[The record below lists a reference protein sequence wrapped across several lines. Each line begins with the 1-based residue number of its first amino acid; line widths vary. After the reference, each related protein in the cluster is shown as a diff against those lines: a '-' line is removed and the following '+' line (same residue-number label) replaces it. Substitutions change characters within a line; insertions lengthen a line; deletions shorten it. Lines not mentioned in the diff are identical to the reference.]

1 MGKVFV
7 GKTIF
12 CWAKSFFRGQDH
24 FLVGRGIN
32 FVGKVFPTLPTRFMT
47 CAHEDLVG
55 KVNFSWAESFFSWAW
70 SFFIGHGHFLVDRVK
85 FFVAKFI
92 FWWSRSFCREGHL
105 FRGQGFLSSWARSV
119 GKNLEL

>member
-12 CWAKSFFRGQDH
+12 SWARSFFGGQGHKFRGQGLSDLAHKIYDMRPRRFGGQGH
-24 FLVGRGIN
+24 FFVGR
-32 FVGKVFPTLPTRFMT
+32 VF
-47 CAHEDLVG
+47 
-55 KVNFSWAESFFSWAW
+55 FFH
-70 SFFIGHGHFLVDRVK
+70 GHGHFLVGRVK
-85 FFVAKFI
+85 FFVAKFF

-105 FRGQGFLSSWARSV
+105 FRGQGFFSSWARSV